1 MWLQAFDVSSA
12 MNEGTKYAAI
22 QGAAQELTR
31 VPGTGEEHGLL
42 GVHGIVQVRE
52 SSTSQAGSVA
62 SSSAMNDGTEP
73 SSLLA
78 LH

>member
-1 MWLQAFDVSSA
+1 M
-12 MNEGTKYAAI
+12 GI
-22 QGAAQELTR
+22 RGAAQELTR

-62 SSSAMNDGTEP
+62 SSSAMNDGTE
-73 SSLLA
+73 SSPIHEMHLA
-78 LH
+78 NNRVISSA